1 MKVRIP
7 NVMLLSLYSSMS
19 ENLSSTL
26 SGGRVSEEDRIN
38 PKLVEGINV
47 NSKIICL
54 NQNTGYTGNKK

>member
-1 MKVRIP
+1 
-7 NVMLLSLYSSMS
+7 MS